1 MGEPTDQPTGETGRD
16 GVLDPP
22 GHGSAVVLGSE
33 SQSTDL
39 LAARSEASPEAKLS
53 PQPDPPSAR
62 SPKEPTGPRQP
73 ASYLFFTVISVVS
86 AGLDLGTKAWATKNL
101 TGFDPVS
108 LTPKKII
115 LIQGYLDFQ
124 YAQNPGGAWS
134 MLHTLPEIGRRPFFL
149 MVSTVASVFI
159 AAVYGRIDR
168 RQWAMRW
175 GLPLAL
181 GGAIGNLVDRIR
193 NGWVVDFVHFWFKKK
208 VGEYHWPT
216 FNVADV
222 WIVMGV
228 ALMAIDLFAS
238 RRVRASLPD
247 EADGADSLSERPGPP
262 GQAPEHAPEGGAS
275 SD

>member
-1 MGEPTDQPTGETGRD
+1 MGEPTDQPTSEGGRD
-16 GVLDPP
+16 VALAPSETKGAASFGAESRSTEPR
-22 GHGSAVVLGSE
+22 GS
-33 SQSTDL
+33 TP
-39 LAARSEASPEAKLS
+39 EASSEPKISPEHE
-53 PQPDPPSAR
+53 PPSAP

-108 LTPKKII
+108 LTPKKIV

-193 NGWVVDFVHFWFKKK
+193 NGWVVDFVHFWFKRKA
-208 VGEYHWPT
+208 GDFHWPT

-247 EADGADSLSERPGPP
+247 ESDGADSVSELAGPP
-262 GQAPEHAPEGGAS
+262 GHAPAHRPDGGAS